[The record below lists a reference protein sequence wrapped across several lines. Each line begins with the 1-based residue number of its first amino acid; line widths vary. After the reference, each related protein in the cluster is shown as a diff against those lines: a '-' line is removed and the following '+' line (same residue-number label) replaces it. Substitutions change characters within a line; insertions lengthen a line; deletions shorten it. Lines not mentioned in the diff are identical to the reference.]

1 MIMTVIG
8 ITGSVG
14 MGKSAV
20 GSMFERLGVPVH
32 DSDAAVHA
40 LMVPGAQGYR
50 AVCAA
55 FPYFEYPQLYRK
67 YKGALGRMQYL
78 ERAAL
83 GDLVFADANERAK
96 LEGILHPLVWREQAH
111 FIAAMRRMGK
121 AMAALDIPL
130 LFETGADAALDYVV
144 CAHAPYDIQRSRV
157 LSRPNMTEE
166 KFHAVLAAQMPSAE
180 KQALADYTIS
190 TGLSRAQTFQEVK
203 AVLREIKS
211 TAPAKYTDAPRHR
224 LY

>member
-1 MIMTVIG
+1 MTVIG
-8 ITGSVG
+8 ITGSIG

-20 GSMFERLGVPVH
+20 GAMFERLGVPVH

-40 LMVPGAQGYR
+40 LMTPAAQGYR

-55 FPYFEYPQLYRK
+55 FPYFEYPQLYKKR
-67 YKGALGRMQYL
+67 KGAQGRMQYL

-83 GDLVFADANERAK
+83 GDLVFNDADERAK
-96 LEGILHPLVWREQAH
+96 LEGILHPLVRREQAR

-121 AMAALDIPL
+121 TLVALDIPL
-130 LFETGADAALDYVV
+130 LFETGAEAALDFVICV
-144 CAHAPYDIQRSRV
+144 DAPYDIQRSRV

-211 TAPAKYTDAPRHR
+211 AAPAKYTDTPRHR